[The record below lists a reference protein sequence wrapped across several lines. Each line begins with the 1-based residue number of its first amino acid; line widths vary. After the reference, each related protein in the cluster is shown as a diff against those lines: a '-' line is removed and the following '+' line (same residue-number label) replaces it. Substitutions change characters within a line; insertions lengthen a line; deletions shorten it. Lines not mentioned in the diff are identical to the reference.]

1 MKKSTIILIGLIY
14 LVSIILVGVYGLQ
27 YKQFHQIVYATSVEV
42 TNTPDKKATVQS
54 TGEEIKTYF
63 VYKNAET
70 GLRQFQID
78 WRIEPIET
86 VTNKNVK
93 FVYEDGHGY
102 TVSETG
108 LVQFEK
114 GGVVANIKVVPA
126 DGSNCSDVIKIYCMN

>member
-42 TNTPDKKATVQS
+42 TNTPDKYATVQS
-54 TGEEIKTYF
+54 TGEQIKTYF

-93 FVYEDGHGY
+93 FVYESNHGY
-102 TVSETG
+102 TVSDTG
-108 LVQFEK
+108 LVEFSK
-114 GGVVANIKVVPA
+114 GGVVANITIVPA